1 MPNKKIFIAYSD
13 EPPTIGESVEEA
25 VSQINESDIYTV
37 TTWKNLSVAGHF
49 IIEKICKG
57 IEDSEIFIC
66 ELTTL
71 NYNVLF
77 ELGYAIACGKKVIIL
92 LDTNYPNAIKQFDA
106 FGLLTTI
113 GYSSYT
119 NSQNIIDII
128 LGYDFMDNNDLL
140 SEMLQSVSVDNCEG
154 ILYLKSPIAND
165 SSIKLSRY
173 IHGVKIKT
181 IIDDP
186 IEVSKR
192 TLSWYIE
199 SLFNSR
205 GIVAHLLSSEQNN
218 NIVHNAKVSFICGI
232 GHGMGNPIL
241 MLAHDPFNEPIDYKN
256 ILKVHTTAKQ
266 CQKLAEDWF
275 SLNSEDLK
283 KEKTPLRYSAKQL
296 KAQSE
301 LQQINMGDSV
311 AENESQLVLDYYVQT
326 SSYDEAIRSNHT
338 IFVGRKGCG
347 KTANL
352 FKLAD
357 DFDRVQNHVCVIKPV
372 AYEIEGILHILK
384 QNLLKANRG
393 FLIESL
399 WKFLIYTE
407 LAKSIYNKLVSKP
420 AYYEL
425 TENENNIKKYV
436 EENENIIMPEFS
448 ARLDYAVDR
457 LMDASNDNS
466 ISIQQQKIS
475 EQLHN
480 KIIGQL
486 RKLLGDYLTKLKK
499 VIILVDNLDKAWNP
513 HVETELVSMFIFGLL
528 DVSSTIIKDFS
539 KENNWRQPANI
550 SLIIFLRDDIYNQI
564 SRYALEKDKLPIKKI
579 VWDDTEVLLRIIE
592 ERMVNGNNINIWKKY
607 FDETVGDIPIR
618 EYIVQQVIP
627 RPRDIIYLIK
637 TALGNAISR
646 KHTKIEV
653 SDLVDAQMEYSRFA
667 FDTLI
672 TESSGQIKDLEIL
685 LYEFARNTEL
695 MTYIDIVNIVDEYG
709 YNEKNYDEIIKI
721 LCNLSFLGMEVDND
735 KFIFIY
741 NEEDFIRYNVM
752 AKHTA
757 QRREDKMKRYKIHKA
772 FHAYLGIKD
781 NNVEI
786 STY

>member
-1 MPNKKIFIAYSD
+1 MPNKKIFIAYSN

-25 VSQINESDIYTV
+25 AFQINESDIYTV

-49 IIEKICKG
+49 IIEKICRG
-57 IEDSEIFIC
+57 IEDCDIFIC

-77 ELGYAIACGKKVIIL
+77 ELGYAIACEKKIIIL
-92 LDTNYPNAIKQFDA
+92 LDTNYPKAIKQFEA

-119 NSQNIIDII
+119 NSQNIIDIV
-128 LGYDFMDNNDLL
+128 LDYDFIDNNDLM
-140 SEMLQSVSVDNCEG
+140 SEALQSVIVENSEG

-173 IHGVKIKT
+173 IHSVKIKT

-192 TLSWYIE
+192 TFSWYIE

-218 NIVHNAKVSFICGI
+218 NIEHNAKVSFICGI
-232 GHGMGNPIL
+232 GHGMKNPIL
-241 MLAHDPFNEPIDYKN
+241 MLAHDPFSAPIDYKN

-266 CQKLAEDWF
+266 CLKLTEDWF
-275 SLNSEDLK
+275 LLNSEDLK
-283 KEKTPLRYSAKQL
+283 KEKVLLRYSAKQL
-296 KAQSE
+296 KAQNE

-357 DFDRVQNHVCVIKPV
+357 DFDTTQNHVCVIKPV

-384 QNLLKANRG
+384 HNLLKANRG

-407 LAKSIYNKLVSKP
+407 LAKSIYSKLISKP
-420 AYYEL
+420 AYYES

-436 EENENIIMPEFS
+436 EENEDIIMPEFS

-457 LMDASNDNS
+457 LTDANNDNS
-466 ISIQQQKIS
+466 ISAQQQKIS

-480 KIIGQL
+480 QIIGQL

-499 VIILVDNLDKAWNP
+499 VVILVDNLDKAWNP
-513 HVETELVSMFIFGLL
+513 NVETELVSMFIFGLL

-653 SDLVDAQMEYSRFA
+653 SDLVDAQIEYSRFA

-672 TESSGQIKDLEIL
+672 TESSGQIKELEIL
-685 LYEFARNTEL
+685 LYEFSRNSEL
-695 MTYIDIVNIVDEYG
+695 MTYGDIVNIVNDYS
-709 YNEKNYDEIIKI
+709 YTEKNYDELIKI
-721 LCNLSFLGMEVDND
+721 LCNLSFLGMEIDND
-735 KFIFIY
+735 KFTFIY

-757 QRREDKMKRYKIHKA
+757 QQREDKMRRYKIHKA
-772 FHAYLGIKD
+772 FHAYLGIKVT
-781 NNVEI
+781 NLQVN
-786 STY
+786 SY

>member
-1 MPNKKIFIAYSD
+1 MLNKKIFIAYSN
-13 EPPTIGESVEEA
+13 EPATIGESIEEA
-25 VSQINESDIYTV
+25 AYQINDSGIYTV

-49 IIEKICKG
+49 IIDKICKG
-57 IEDSEIFIC
+57 IEDCEIFIC

-77 ELGYAIACGKKVIIL
+77 ELGYAIGCEKKIIIL
-92 LDTNYPNAIKQFDA
+92 LDTNYPNAIKQFEA

-119 NSQNIIDII
+119 NSQNIIDIV
-128 LGYDFMDNNDLL
+128 LGYDSANNNDLL
-140 SEMLQSVSVDNCEG
+140 SETLPNVSIGNSEG
-154 ILYLKSPIAND
+154 ILYLKSPIETD
-165 SSIKLSRY
+165 SSIKLSRH
-173 IHGVKIKT
+173 IHSIKVKT

-192 TLSWYIE
+192 TFSWYIE
-199 SLFNSR
+199 SLYNSR
-205 GIVAHLLSSEQNN
+205 GIVAHLLSFEQNN
-218 NIVHNAKVSFICGI
+218 NIEHNAKVSFICGI

-241 MLAHDPFNEPIDYKN
+241 MLAHDPFIAPIDYKN
-256 ILKVHTTAKQ
+256 ILKVHTTATQ
-266 CQKLAEDWF
+266 CLRLAEDWF
-275 SLNSEDLK
+275 SLNGEDLN
-283 KEKTPLRYSAKQL
+283 KEKILLRFSAKQL
-296 KAQSE
+296 KAQND

-326 SSYDEAIRSNHT
+326 ASYDEAIRSNHT

-357 DFDRVQNHVCVIKPV
+357 DFDTSQNHVCVIKPV

-384 QNLLKANRG
+384 HNLLKANRG

-407 LAKSIYNKLVSKP
+407 LAKSIYNKLITKP
-420 AYYEL
+420 VYYEF
-425 TENENNIKKYV
+425 TENENNIKRYV
-436 EENENIIMPEFS
+436 EENEDIIMPEFS
-448 ARLDYAVDR
+448 ARLDYAVER
-457 LMDASNDNS
+457 LMEADNDNS

-480 KIIGQL
+480 RIIGQL
-486 RKLLGDYLTKLKK
+486 RKLLGDFLTKLKK
-499 VIILVDNLDKAWNP
+499 VVILVDNLDKAWNP
-513 HVETELVSMFIFGLL
+513 SVDSELVSMFIFGLL

-539 KENNWRQPANI
+539 KENNWRQPANM

-579 VWDDTEVLLRIIE
+579 VWDDTEVLLRVIE
-592 ERMVNGNNINIWKKY
+592 ERMVNGNNIDIWKTY
-607 FDETVGDIPIR
+607 FDEKVDDIPIR

-653 SDLVDAQMEYSRFA
+653 SDLLDAQMEYSRFA

-672 TESSGQIKDLEIL
+672 TESGGQIARLEIL
-685 LYEFARNTEL
+685 LYEFSRNSEL
-695 MTYIDIVNIVDEYG
+695 VTYNDIIDIVDEH
-709 YNEKNYDEIIKI
+709 NDEVRNYDEVIKI
-721 LCNLSFLGMEVDND
+721 LCNLSFLGMEIDND
-735 KFIFIY
+735 HFTFIY

-757 QRREDKMKRYKIHKA
+757 KQRDDKMKRYKIHKA
-772 FHAYLGIKD
+772 FHAYLGIK
-781 NNVEI
+781 NINV
-786 STY
+786 

>member
-1 MPNKKIFIAYSD
+1 MSNKKVFIAYSY
-13 EPPTIGESVEEA
+13 EPLSIGESIEEA
-25 VSQINESDIYTV
+25 AFQINEAGIYTV

-57 IEDSEIFIC
+57 IEECEIFIC
-66 ELTTL
+66 ELTTM

-77 ELGYAIACGKKVIIL
+77 ELGYAIACDKKIL
-92 LDTNYPNAIKQFDA
+92 IFLDTNYPKAIKQFET
-106 FGLLTTI
+106 FGLLSSI

-119 NSQNIIDII
+119 NSQDII
-128 LGYDFMDNNDLL
+128 NTVLAYDFLDNNDLI
-140 SEMLQSVSVDNCEG
+140 SEALQSVHSENSEG
-154 ILYLKSPIAND
+154 ILYLKSPIESD
-165 SSIKLSRY
+165 SSIKLSRH
-173 IHGVKIKT
+173 IHSLKIKT
-181 IIDDP
+181 ITDDP
-186 IEVSKR
+186 KEVNKR
-192 TLSWYIE
+192 TFSWYIE

-205 GIVAHLLSSEQNN
+205 GVVAHLLSYEQKN
-218 NIVHNAKVSFICGI
+218 NIEHNAKVSFICGI
-232 GHGMGNPIL
+232 EHGMRNPIL
-241 MLAHDPFNEPIDYKN
+241 MLAHDPFNAPIDYKN
-256 ILKVHTTAKQ
+256 LLQVHSTAKQ

-275 SLNSEDLK
+275 SLNNEDLK
-283 KEKTPLRYSAKQL
+283 KEKSALRYSAKQL
-296 KAQSE
+296 KAQNE
-301 LQQINMGDSV
+301 LQLINMGDSV
-311 AENESQLVLDYYVQT
+311 AENESQLLLDYYVHT

-357 DFDRVQNHVCVIKPV
+357 DFDTTQNHVCVIKPV

-384 QNLLKANRG
+384 HNLLKANRG

-407 LAKSIYNKLVSKP
+407 LAKSIYNKLISRPV
-420 AYYEL
+420 YYES
-425 TENENNIKKYV
+425 TDNENSIKRYV
-436 EENENIIMPEFS
+436 EDNEDIIMPEFS
-448 ARLDYAVDR
+448 ARLDYAVYR
-457 LMDASNDNS
+457 LKDADNNNS
-466 ISIQQQKIS
+466 ISVQQQKIS

-480 KIIGQL
+480 QIIGQL
-486 RKLLGDYLTKLKK
+486 RKLLGDYLTKFKK
-499 VIILVDNLDKAWNP
+499 IIIMVDNLDKAWNP
-513 HVETELVSMFIFGLL
+513 NVETELVSMFIFGLL

-539 KENNWRQPANI
+539 KENNWRQPANM

-592 ERMVNGNNINIWKKY
+592 ERMVNGNNIDIWKRY
-607 FDETVGDIPIR
+607 FDETVGEVPIK

-646 KHTKIEV
+646 KHTKIEM

-672 TESSGQIKDLEIL
+672 TESGGQIKELEIL
-685 LYEFARNTEL
+685 LYEFSRNNEL
-695 MTYIDIVNIVDEYG
+695 ITYEEIVNIIDEYNY
-709 YNEKNYDEIIKI
+709 YNKNYDGIIKI
-721 LCNLSFLGMEVDND
+721 LCNLSFLGVEIDNGNF
-735 KFIFIY
+735 KFIY

-757 QRREDKMKRYKIHKA
+757 QQREDKMKRYKIHKA
-772 FHAYLGIKD
+772 FHAYLGIK
-781 NNVEI
+781 
-786 STY
+786 

>member
-92 LDTNYPNAIKQFDA
+92 LDTNYPNAKKQFDA

-192 TLSWYIE
+192 TFSWYIE

-205 GIVAHLLSSEQNN
+205 GIVAHLLSFEQNN

-436 EENENIIMPEFS
+436 EENEDIIMPEFS

-457 LMDASNDNS
+457 LMDANNDNS

-695 MTYIDIVNIVDEYG
+695 MTYKDIVNIIDEYG